1 MRGIV
6 YNCGD
11 CPYLPD
17 RQFHAFHPVPNPP
30 EDIPYRVL
38 MDHRFRRS
46 GNNLYM
52 PVCPTCDACQPIR
65 VDIMAFVPRRD
76 QRRSLQRN
84 RDLTVTWHE
93 RGFDSEREN
102 LYRRYQTTVHDKP
115 PENDGDSFLVE
126 DGGIVG
132 GELHARDANGHL
144 LAVSVLDR
152 FDDAL
157 SSVYCY
163 YDPDQRPR
171 GLGTFMALSEIA
183 HCQQHQLSW
192 LYLGF
197 LVHGCSK
204 MMYKARYLPHE
215 VLEKGTW
222 VRYES

>member
-1 MRGIV
+1 M
-6 YNCGD
+6 
-11 CPYLPD
+11 
-17 RQFHAFHPVPNPP
+17 
-30 EDIPYRVL
+30 
-38 MDHRFRRS
+38 
-46 GNNLYM
+46 
-52 PVCPTCDACQPIR
+52 
-65 VDIMAFVPRRD
+65 D
-76 QRRSLQRN
+76 QRRCLQRN
-84 RDLTVTWHE
+84 SDLTVTWHE
-93 RGFDSEREN
+93 RGFDGEREN
-102 LYRRYQTTVHDKP
+102 LYRRYQTTVHNKP
-115 PENDGDSFLVE
+115 PENDGGSFLVE

-132 GELHARDANGHL
+132 GELHARDADGHL

-183 HCQQHQLSW
+183 HCQQHLLSW

-222 VRYES
+222 TRYEN